1 MTRSRQ
7 LSETLKWEGNSVYD
21 DILVPWVVFLFG
33 GIIDLFLCLSGSSF
47 GSEILDGVSLREA
60 EETELFFGT
69 HGCLERNATIWGI
82 SGNGTEHS
90 KCVTC
95 T

>member
-1 MTRSRQ
+1 MFMMIFLCRGLWSC
-7 LSETLKWEGNSVYD
+7 SVE
-21 DILVPWVVFLFG
+21 L
-33 GIIDLFLCLSGSSF
+33 IDLFLCLSGSSF